1 MLVQAMCGRYNRKTP
16 LKQLATLFDAGLPGT
31 DLRPSYNIAPTQPV
45 AAVRLDTDGE
55 RQLVLLRWGLV
66 PSWAD
71 DVKIGNRLINAR
83 ADTASSK
90 PSFRA
95 AFKAR
100 RCLIPA
106 DGFYE
111 WQKLDAKHK
120 QPFNIRMKDERPF
133 AFAGLW
139 EHWQKDG
146 GPVLETCTILTTEAN
161 ELMKPIHDR
170 MPVILPK
177 TDWAAWLA
185 PKTTKA
191 DAEQLLRPYEGQDLE
206 GYPVSTWVNK
216 PQNNDPKCLQP
227 EGGTGLFA

>member
-1 MLVQAMCGRYNRKTP
+1 MCGRYNRKTP
-16 LKQLATLFDAGLPGT
+16 LKQLATLFDC
-31 DLRPSYNIAPTQPV
+31 PSPPDDAPPRYNIAPTQPV
-45 AAVRLDTDGE
+45 VAVRLDQSAD
-55 RQLVLLRWGLV
+55 RQPVWLRWGLV

-111 WQKLDAKHK
+111 WQKLDARHK
-120 QPFNIRMKDERPF
+120 QPFHIRMKDERPF

-139 EHWQKDG
+139 EHWHKDG
-146 GPVLETCTILTTEAN
+146 GPVLETRTILTTDAN
-161 ELMKPIHDR
+161 ELMRPIHDR
-170 MPVILPK
+170 MPVILPEGDWQRWLDLK
-177 TDWAAWLA
+177 TA
-185 PKTTKA
+185 KA
-191 DAEQLLRPYEGQDLE
+191 DAEQLLRPYEGQDLVAV
-206 GYPVSTWVNK
+206 PVSTWVNK
-216 PQNNDPKCLQP
+216 PQHDDPKCLEP
-227 EGGTGLFA
+227 ENA